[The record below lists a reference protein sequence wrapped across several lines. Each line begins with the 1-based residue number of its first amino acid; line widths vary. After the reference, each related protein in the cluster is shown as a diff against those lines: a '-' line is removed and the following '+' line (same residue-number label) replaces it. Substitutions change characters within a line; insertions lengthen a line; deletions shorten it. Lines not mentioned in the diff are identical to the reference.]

1 MTMTE
6 PTPDQ
11 ILAALKGAGLDVYQ
25 MPGWRGRCRCHAGS
39 HETKTKPTGRA
50 WYGPK
55 GITWHHTAGPMLSG
69 QAAIY
74 YTARI
79 LVAGNG
85 AVPGPLCMGGIDADG
100 RILLVSAGRANHIGY
115 ISQKA
120 ASAITNATWPT
131 SGYTDWRGA
140 GVDGNAFTYG
150 WEILAPMT
158 PNGKQIDAAV
168 RATAALNKLCGLSA
182 RSTHGHGEAS
192 NQRSY
197 VDPNLDMGA
206 IRRRV
211 GASMSA
217 TVTSSVSKPATVKG
231 AAKKPELGKGR
242 PFSIAAATA
251 SMLTGNPASHL
262 RIIRSW
268 IGSTSTSKTWDATDK
283 AAWKRRV
290 PIQQR
295 PTPATLRVAAKQ
307 FGWRPTL

>member
-1 MTMTE
+1 MTE

-11 ILAALKGAGLDVYQ
+11 ILAALKGAGLDVYE
-25 MPGWRGRCRCHAGS
+25 MPGWRSRCRCHAGS

-50 WYGPK
+50 WFGPK
-55 GITWHHTAGPMLSG
+55 GITWHHTGGPMLSG
-69 QAAIY
+69 QAAID

-100 RILLVSAGRANHIGY
+100 RILLVSAGRANHIGS
-115 ISQKA
+115 ISPKA
-120 ASAITNATWPT
+120 AAAIKNATWPT

-140 GVDGNAFTYG
+140 GVDGNAFTAG

-158 PNGKQIDAAV
+158 PNPKQIDAAV

-192 NQRSY
+192 SQRSY

-211 GASMSA
+211 GVSMSA

-231 AAKKPELGKGR
+231 GAKGKPERGNGR
-242 PFSIAAATA
+242 PFSITAAIG
-251 SMLTGNPASHL
+251 SMAGLGGGSHR

-283 AAWKRRV
+283 AAWSRLV
-290 PIQQR
+290 PTQQR
-295 PTPATLRVAAKQ
+295 PTPATLRAAAKK